1 MIDATVAVLYAQ
13 TNLTSRAAHEAAVTP
28 QSALAMS
35 RAIAQEMSKQE
46 QKQVQ
51 SPEPGVEARIAG
63 EGDRR
68 NGGGNTASGGHRG
81 AHDGDSFDDA
91 DAQQAPKDRHIG
103 NLLNVKV

>member
-1 MIDATVAVLYAQ
+1 MIDPTVAILYAQ
-13 TNLTSRAAHEAAVTP
+13 TNLTSRAAHEAAVGP

-35 RAIAQEMSKQE
+35 RAIASEMSKQE

-63 EGDRR
+63 
-68 NGGGNTASGGHRG
+68 
-81 AHDGDSFDDA
+81 DGDSQSGRGHAGAGGRRKGHDDESLEEENVP
-91 DAQQAPKDRHIG
+91 QKSKHIG